1 MAEPLKIKSSE
12 NQPGPGDE
20 LRKKAKRW
28 DKRNEEYRQNEDG
41 TRSTH
46 RMGYA
51 TEDNSAIAYPTVFPK
66 NRAGTKSHNP
76 KDWMELDHKAAADT
90 AYARGEIY
98 KFKSEQNAKKWAE
111 GEYKK
116 N

>member
-12 NQPGPGDE
+12 SKSGPGDE
-20 LRKKAKRW
+20 LRQKAKRW
-28 DKRNEEYRQNEDG
+28 DKAKDEYRQNEDG

-46 RMGYA
+46 KMGYA

-66 NRAGTKSHNP
+66 DRAGTKSHNP
-76 KDWMELDHKAAADT
+76 KDWIELDHKAAADN

-98 KFKSEQNAKKWAE
+98 KFKSEQNAKKWSE